1 MNQKRRE
8 SISKISNALDDLKCQ
23 LETLLEEEQEYYDNM
38 PEGFQN
44 ADKGEAAQSAISAL
58 EYAVSNLEDT
68 VGNLEEASE

>member
-38 PEGFQN
+38 PESFQN

-68 VGNLEEASE
+68 VGNLEEASQ